1 MEQALTEYLERQE
14 AHAEAMY
21 MQAVPEH
28 AWQLFGSVQFW
39 LIAAALVLAW
49 CHFGAKLV
57 NGLFPPKR

>member
-1 MEQALTEYLERQE
+1 
-14 AHAEAMY
+14 
-21 MQAVPEH
+21 VPEH

-39 LIAAALVLAW
+39 MIAAALVLAW